1 MRADPAFQ
9 NEWSKEMHLRLSE
22 TERLLPTPDGKRF
35 ITLFS
40 HDMVTVEMYAPR
52 GTDPQ
57 EPHNRDEAYVV
68 AKGTGTFFDGNTR
81 TQFGPGDLLFVPA
94 HVPHRFEDFSDDLVV
109 WVLFIG

>member
-1 MRADPAFQ
+1 
-9 NEWSKEMHLRLSE
+9 MHLRLSE
-22 TERLLPTPDGKRF
+22 TERLLPTADGKRF

-57 EPHNRDEAYVV
+57 EPHNRDEAYIV
-68 AKGTGTFFDGNTR
+68 AKGTGTFFDGATR

-94 HVPHRFEDFSDDLVV
+94 HVPHRFEHFSDDLVL

>member
-1 MRADPAFQ
+1 
-9 NEWSKEMHLRLSE
+9 MHLRLDE

-57 EPHNRDEAYVV
+57 EPHNRDEVYVV
-68 AKGTGTFFDGNTR
+68 AKGTGTFFDGAAR
-81 TQFGPGDLLFVPA
+81 AQFGPGDLLFVPA
-94 HVPHRFEDFSDDLVV
+94 HMPHRFENFSDDLVV

>member
-1 MRADPAFQ
+1 
-9 NEWSKEMHLRLSE
+9 MHLRLSE